1 LGPADLPLKRSSV
14 STDRRCALR
23 KLMGIGAIGVCG
35 LLALDPFVFFSSL
48 FSANYLPHRYCYL
61 AQPGL
66 VWTNAVADGLIAVS
80 YALLFGCLFWLT
92 GKVRYA
98 AVLQPYL
105 WIFMGFGSF
114 ILACGITH
122 GMEIVTIWWPVYP
135 LAAAFKVVCAAI
147 SVSIAF
153 LFTKATPVVSRSILD
168 FLDSLARAKRETE
181 DEAFHHRGQ
190 IEAINQS
197 QMMIEFRMD
206 GTIIKANANYLGV
219 FGWQEFELAG
229 KHHSVFVTEEYT
241 QSAEYK
247 KFWQELRAGRY
258 QAGLFSRIGKR
269 GNEVWIEASYN
280 PILGP
285 DGVPIKIVKFASNVT
300 ERVRS
305 QNDLKDAE
313 GRLQAILDNVL
324 DGIIT
329 IDSSG
334 TITSVNPAAVRI
346 FGYQVEEVVG
356 RNIKMLMP
364 EPDRSQHDGYLARYR
379 TGAPTRAIGVGREL
393 EGLVSSGR
401 VFPMELTVTE
411 FTFRGERRFVGLIR
425 DITERK
431 EHEKA
436 LRKSKDALARTGRIA
451 RVGGWE
457 IDLITNTLL
466 WSPETLLLVGLAP
479 DTQPTLEEGI
489 NLYRPEARPIIK
501 AALANAI
508 SDHQGLTLDL
518 PLIRGDGQSIWG
530 RVTASVECEDGK
542 PVRMVGAFQDVT
554 DRVAEQ
560 VALKEA
566 NIRVKLAT
574 ESGGIGIWDLD
585 IRNNTLT
592 CDPLMFK
599 LYGVTAEEDQN
610 ARRNDNDWPRPEIS
624 SNREVVEEMLRSHV
638 HPDDRAA
645 AEHALQD
652 TLEGGQPYNTSFRV
666 VWDDKSVHH
675 IRAAGNV
682 TRDESGRAVRMM
694 CVNWDVT
701 ELVQANEA
709 SRHALEIARES
720 NRAKSDFLANMSHEV
735 RTPMNAILGMTYLAR
750 RADPNPK
757 QLDYLN
763 KIGNAAQS
771 LLSIVNDIL
780 DFSKIEAGKLKL
792 EVISFS
798 LNDVLRNLLG
808 IVGQKAQDKGLVLV
822 SSIADDVPPYL
833 VGDPLRLGQ
842 ILINLVNNAVKF
854 TDLGQITIR
863 VTAEEIAATDLRL
876 KITVSDTGIGM
887 DPEQVAGLFQPF
899 HQGDTS
905 FTRKY
910 GGTGLG
916 LAICKQFCE
925 LMNGEITAES
935 ELGKGSAFHFTA
947 RFGIATDVK
956 ALSPP
961 ARLNSA
967 QKKFVLVVD
976 DSEATRSVLMAM
988 LEANGFKARAV
999 SSGEEALSALAHAS
1013 QTGEPVDLVLLD
1025 WRLPG
1030 IDGVETSRRIKANPT
1045 FSRMPELLMV
1055 SGFEREE
1062 VFTGHLDSAFDGF
1075 LSKPVSEKQLMDA
1088 IAGIFG
1094 PDPESGGLGSAS
1106 DTPPVPASVLA
1117 GARVLLVED
1126 NEVNRFLAEELLA
1139 DLGIRVT
1146 TAINGREGVERVNA
1160 EPFDLVLMDIQ
1171 MPVMD
1176 GITATKLIRADSRF
1190 QSLPIV
1196 AMTAHAM
1203 SGDRERSLD
1212 AGMNDHLT
1220 KPISP
1225 RVLEET
1231 LLRWMTARSAPQPM
1245 IDTQPTSAG
1254 ASRNDLPEQLPPFD
1268 IPAAL
1273 LRANG
1278 KPNLLRKMLLSF
1290 RKQFKSAP
1298 SELRQ
1303 QIAEGKTEEAGRL
1316 AHSLKGVAAALE
1328 AKDLAN
1334 AVASI
1339 ENAIREGRLEG
1350 LKALI
1355 ETMETALE
1363 HAIAA
1368 AGSLDRRFAPASS
1381 APEGP
1386 SGKPDMSILLVDD
1399 QSGYLDLLKDVFG
1412 SHTEVLY
1419 ASDGLAA
1426 LRIAAAK
1433 VPDLILLDVMMAGI
1447 DGYEVFGRL
1456 KADPVTHDIPVIFL
1470 TGLGSVAEETKGLT
1484 MGAADYVTKPINPVA
1499 VRTRVTHQIELRR
1512 AHQEVMRLTAE
1523 EHASQLAKEQERAAE
1538 VARISQQALQ
1548 LRDDFLSH
1556 VSHEFRS
1563 PLTSIYSFSSII
1575 ADGLAGRTTHEQ
1587 DEYLLIIQKNVRQL
1601 QSMIEDLLAVTASKT
1616 GKLAVVLQDTSLSE
1630 AILDAAHTCE
1640 ANAREKGISLSCVIP
1655 PQLASAFADPIR
1667 LLQVLIILCDNAI
1680 KFTPT
1685 GGSVKVQAGAFKK
1698 VPGYL
1703 LVEVSDTG
1711 CGIKP
1716 ELLERIFEH
1725 HYQVTDSSRDGRKG
1739 LGLGLHIAKE
1749 LTTRQGGAIWATS
1762 APGGGSVFSFTLPV
1776 FVGQTSDEPVPA

>member
-1 LGPADLPLKRSSV
+1 L
-14 STDRRCALR
+14 RRLI
-23 KLMGIGAIGVCG
+23 GIGAIGVCG
-35 LLALDPFVFFSSL
+35 LLALGRFVSFPSL
-48 FSANYLPHRYCYL
+48 FSTNYLPHRYCYL

-66 VWTNAVADGLIAVS
+66 VWTNALADGLIAVS

-92 GKVRYA
+92 RKARYPV
-98 AVLQPYL
+98 VLRPYL
-105 WIFMGFGSF
+105 WVFIGFGSF

-122 GMEIVTIWWPVYP
+122 AMEIVTIWWPVYP
-135 LAAAFKVVCAAI
+135 LAAAFKVVCAGV
-147 SVSIAF
+147 SVATAF
-153 LFTKATPVVSRSILD
+153 LFARATPGISRSILD
-168 FLDSLARAKRETE
+168 VLDSLARAKRETE
-181 DEAFHHRGQ
+181 DEAFNYRGQ

-206 GTIIKANANYLGV
+206 GTIIKGNDNYLRV
-219 FGWQEFELAG
+219 FGWQDIELAG
-229 KHHSVFVTEEYT
+229 KHHSVFVTEEYKR
-241 QSAEYK
+241 SAEYK
-247 KFWQELRAGRY
+247 KFWQELRTGRY
-258 QAGLFSRIGKR
+258 QAGQFSHVDKR

-280 PILGP
+280 PISGP
-285 DGVPIKIVKFASNVT
+285 DGVPIKIVEIASNVT
-300 ERVRS
+300 DRVLS

-313 GRLQAILDNVL
+313 GRLRAILDNVL

-329 IDSSG
+329 IDSGG
-334 TITSVNPAAVRI
+334 TIASMNPAAVKI

-356 RNIKMLMP
+356 RNVKTLMP
-364 EPDRSQHDGYLARYR
+364 EPDRGQHDGHLARYR
-379 TGAPTRAIGVGREL
+379 AGAPTRAIGVGREL
-393 EGLVSSGR
+393 EGLTSSGR

-411 FTFRGERRFVGLIR
+411 FTFRGERRFVGLVR

-431 EHEKA
+431 DHEKA

-457 IDLITNTLL
+457 IDLLTNTLL
-466 WSPETLLLVGLAP
+466 WSAETLQLVGLPP
-479 DTQPTLEEGI
+479 DIQPTIEEGI
-489 NLYRPEARPIIK
+489 NLYLPEARPIIK
-501 AALANAI
+501 AALTNAI
-508 SDHQGLTLDL
+508 CDHQAFALDL

-530 RVTASVECEDGK
+530 RVTGSVECKDDK

-554 DRVAEQ
+554 DRIAEQ
-560 VALKEA
+560 VALQEA

-585 IRNNTLT
+585 IRNNTLI
-592 CDPLMFK
+592 CDPLVFR
-599 LYGVTAEEDQN
+599 LYGVTAEDDQN
-610 ARRNDNDWPRPEIS
+610 ASGNDYHRPQPEIS
-624 SNREVVEEMLRSHV
+624 ENREAIEERLRSHV
-638 HPDDRAA
+638 HPEDRAST
-645 AEHALQD
+645 EQALRD
-652 TLEGGQPYNTSFRV
+652 SLEGCQPYNTFFRV
-666 VWDDKSVHH
+666 VWDDESVHH
-675 IRAAGNV
+675 LRAAGSV
-682 TRDESGRAVRMM
+682 TCDQNSRAVRMM

-701 ELVQANEA
+701 ELVQANET

-750 RADPNPK
+750 RAEPNPK

-763 KIGNAAQS
+763 KIGSAAQS

-808 IVGQKAQDKGLVLV
+808 VVGQRAQDKGLALV
-822 SSIADDVPPYL
+822 SSIAPDVPPHL

-842 ILINLVNNAVKF
+842 ILINLVNNAIKF
-854 TDLGQITIR
+854 TDLGEIAIR
-863 VTAEEIAATDLRL
+863 VTAEEIGAAGMRL

-887 DPEQVAGLFQPF
+887 APEQVASLFQPLQ
-899 HQGDTS
+899 QGDTS

-916 LAICKQFCE
+916 LAICKQLCE
-925 LMNGEITAES
+925 LMDGEITAES

-956 ALSPP
+956 ALSSPT
-961 ARLNSA
+961 RLNAA

-976 DSEATRSVLMAM
+976 DSETTRNVLMTM
-988 LEANGFKARAV
+988 LQANGLKARAV

-1013 QTGEPVDLVLLD
+1013 QTGEPVDLVLID

-1045 FSRMPELLMV
+1045 FSLMPELLMV
-1055 SGFEREE
+1055 SAFEREE

-1088 IAGIFG
+1088 IAGAFG
-1094 PDPESGGLGSAS
+1094 SPPERGGPGSAS

-1117 GARVLLVED
+1117 GGRVLLIED

-1139 DLGIRVT
+1139 DLGIHVT
-1146 TAINGREGVERVNA
+1146 TAVNGREGVERVKS

-1176 GITATKLIRADSRF
+1176 GITATKLLREDSRF

-1203 SGDRERSLD
+1203 SGDRERSLE
-1212 AGMNDHLT
+1212 AGMNDHLI

-1225 RVLEET
+1225 KMLEET
-1231 LLRWMTARSAPQPM
+1231 LLRWMRARSAALPT
-1245 IDTQPTSAG
+1245 INTESTSASVSPDG
-1254 ASRNDLPEQLPPFD
+1254 FPEQLPPFD
-1268 IPAAL
+1268 LPAAL
-1273 LRANG
+1273 QRANA

-1290 RKQFKSAP
+1290 REQFKGAP
-1298 SELRQ
+1298 SELRK
-1303 QIAEGKTEEAGRL
+1303 QIAEGKTDEAGRL
-1316 AHSLKGVAAALE
+1316 AHSLKGVAGTLE

-1334 AVASI
+1334 AALSL
-1339 ENAIREGRLEG
+1339 ENALREGVTEG
-1350 LKALI
+1350 LDALI
-1355 ETMETALE
+1355 ETVETALE
-1363 HAIAA
+1363 PAIAA
-1368 AGSLDRRFAPASS
+1368 AGSLDRRVAPPAST
-1381 APEGP
+1381 PEGP
-1386 SGKPDMSILLVDD
+1386 AGKSDMSILLVDD

-1426 LRIAAAK
+1426 LRIATAR

-1447 DGYEVFGRL
+1447 DGYEVFSRL
-1456 KADPVTHDIPVIFL
+1456 KADPVTRDIPVIFL

-1484 MGAADYVTKPINPVA
+1484 MGACDYVTKPINPVA

-1512 AHQEVMRLTAE
+1512 ANQELMRLTAE
-1523 EHASQLAKEQERAAE
+1523 EHAAQLAKEEERAAE
-1538 VARISQQALQ
+1538 VERISQQALK

-1556 VSHEFRS
+1556 VSHELRS

-1630 AILDAAHTCE
+1630 AILDAIHTCD
-1640 ANAREKGISLSCVIP
+1640 ANAREKGVSLSCIVP
-1655 PQLASAFADPIR
+1655 PQLASVFADPIR

-1680 KFTPT
+1680 KFTPA
-1685 GGSVKVQAGAFKK
+1685 GGSVTVRAGVFEK

-1703 LVEVSDTG
+1703 VVEVSDTG

-1716 ELLERIFEH
+1716 ELLGKIFEH

-1749 LTTRQGGAIWATS
+1749 LTTRQAGTIWATS
-1762 APGGGSVFSFTLPV
+1762 APGAGSVFAFTLPV
-1776 FVGQTSDEPVPA
+1776 FVGQRSEEPVSA

>member
-1 LGPADLPLKRSSV
+1 
-14 STDRRCALR
+14 LR
-23 KLMGIGAIGVCG
+23 KLIGIGAIGVCG
-35 LLALDPFVFFSSL
+35 LLALGRFVSFPSL
-48 FSANYLPHRYCYL
+48 FSTNYLPHRYCYL

-66 VWTNAVADGLIAVS
+66 VWTNALADGLIAVS

-92 GKVRYA
+92 GKARYPV
-98 AVLQPYL
+98 VLRPYL
-105 WIFMGFGSF
+105 WVFIGFGSF

-122 GMEIVTIWWPVYP
+122 AMEIVTIWWPVYP
-135 LAAAFKVVCAAI
+135 LAAAFKVVCAAV
-147 SVSIAF
+147 SVATAF
-153 LFTKATPVVSRSILD
+153 LFARATPEISRSILD
-168 FLDSLARAKRETE
+168 VLDSLARAKRETE
-181 DEAFHHRGQ
+181 DEAFNYRGQ

-197 QMMIEFRMD
+197 QMMIELRMD
-206 GTIIKANANYLGV
+206 GTIIKANDNYLRV
-219 FGWQEFELAG
+219 FGWQDIELAG
-229 KHHSVFVTEEYT
+229 KHHSAFVTEEYK
-241 QSAEYK
+241 QSDEYR

-258 QAGLFSRIGKR
+258 QAGQFSHVDKR

-285 DGVPIKIVKFASNVT
+285 DGVPVKIVQFASNVT

-305 QNDLKDAE
+305 QNDLKDTE
-313 GRLQAILDNVL
+313 GWLQAILDNVL

-329 IDSSG
+329 IDGSG
-334 TITSVNPAAVRI
+334 AITSVNPAAVRI
-346 FGYQVEEVVG
+346 FGYQLEEIAG
-356 RNIKMLMP
+356 RNVRMLMS
-364 EPDRSQHDGYLARYR
+364 EPNRSQHDYYLARNR
-379 TGAPTRAIGVGREL
+379 RGAPTRAIGVGREL
-393 EGLVSSGR
+393 EGLTSSGR

-411 FTFRGERRFVGLIR
+411 FTFRGERRFVGLVR

-431 EHEKA
+431 EQETA
-436 LRKSKDALARTGRIA
+436 LRKSKDTLARTGRIA

-457 IDLITNTLL
+457 IDLVTDTLV
-466 WSPETLLLVGLAP
+466 WSPETLLLVGLAT

-489 NLYRPEARPIIK
+489 NLYRPEARPIMK
-501 AALANAI
+501 TALANAI
-508 SDHQGLTLDL
+508 ADHQGFTLDL
-518 PLIRGDGQSIWG
+518 PLIRGDGQPIWG
-530 RVTASVECEDGK
+530 RVTGSVECEDGK

-554 DRVAEQ
+554 ERIAEH
-560 VALKEA
+560 VALQEA

-585 IRNNTLT
+585 IRTNTLS
-592 CDPLMFK
+592 CDPLVFT
-599 LYGVTAEEDQN
+599 LYGVTAEDDQN
-610 ARRNDNDWPRPEIS
+610 VSGNNHRLPRPEIS
-624 SNREVVEEMLRSHV
+624 YDREVAAEMLRSHV
-638 HPDDRAA
+638 HPDDRET
-645 AEHALQD
+645 AEQALRD
-652 TLEGGQPYNTSFRV
+652 SLEGDQPYNTLFRV

-675 IRAAGNV
+675 IRAAGSV
-682 TRDESGRAVRMM
+682 THDGSGRAVRMM

-701 ELVQANEA
+701 ELVQANET
-709 SRHALEIARES
+709 SRHALEIARKS
-720 NRAKSDFLANMSHEV
+720 NQAKSDFLANMSHEI

-750 RADPNPK
+750 RTDPNPK

-780 DFSKIEAGKLKL
+780 DFSKIEAGKLNL

-798 LNDVLRNLLG
+798 LNDVLHNLLG
-808 IVGQKAQDKGLVLV
+808 VVGQKAQDKGLALV
-822 SSIADDVPPYL
+822 SSISGDVPDSL

-842 ILINLVNNAVKF
+842 ILINLVNNAIKF

-916 LAICKQFCE
+916 LAICKQLSE
-925 LMNGEITAES
+925 LMHGEITAES

-947 RFGIATDVK
+947 RFGIATEVK

-961 ARLNSA
+961 ARLNGA

-976 DSEATRSVLMAM
+976 DSEAIRSVLMAM

-1013 QTGEPVDLVLLD
+1013 QTGGPVDLVLMD

-1045 FSRMPELLMV
+1045 FSLMPELLMV
-1055 SGFEREE
+1055 SAFERDE
-1062 VFTGHLDSAFDGF
+1062 VFAGRLDSAFDGF

-1088 IAGIFG
+1088 IAGVFG
-1094 PDPESGGLGSAS
+1094 PRPERGVLESAS
-1106 DTPPVPASVLA
+1106 DTPPIPGSMLA
-1117 GARVLLVED
+1117 GGRVLLVED

-1139 DLGIRVT
+1139 DLGIHVT
-1146 TAINGREGVERVNA
+1146 TAVNGREGVERVEA

-1176 GITATKLIRADSRF
+1176 GITATKLIRANSRF
-1190 QSLPIV
+1190 LSLPIV

-1225 RVLEET
+1225 KVLEET
-1231 LLRWMTARSAPQPM
+1231 LLRWMTVRSAAQPT
-1245 IDTQPTSAG
+1245 IDKQPTSAPPSSQG
-1254 ASRNDLPEQLPPFD
+1254 IPEQLPPFD

-1273 LRANG
+1273 HRANN

-1290 RKQFKSAP
+1290 REQFKSAP

-1303 QIAEGKTEEAGRL
+1303 RIAEGKTEEAGRL

-1328 AKDLAN
+1328 AKDLTN
-1334 AVASI
+1334 AAASI

-1363 HAIAA
+1363 PAIAA
-1368 AGSLDRRFAPASS
+1368 AGSLDRRVAPSSS
-1381 APEGP
+1381 APQDS
-1386 SGKPDMSILLVDD
+1386 SGKADMTILLVDD

-1412 SHTEVLY
+1412 SHTEVMY

-1426 LRIAAAK
+1426 LRIAAAR
-1433 VPDLILLDVMMAGI
+1433 VPDLILLDVMMAGL
-1447 DGYEVFGRL
+1447 DGYEVFSRL
-1456 KADPVTHDIPVIFL
+1456 KADPVTRDIPVIFL

-1512 AHQEVMRLTAE
+1512 AHQELMRLTAD
-1523 EHASQLAKEQERAAE
+1523 EHAAQLAREEERAAE
-1538 VARISQQALQ
+1538 VERVSQQALQ

-1556 VSHEFRS
+1556 VSHELRS

-1575 ADGLAGRTTHEQ
+1575 ADGLAGRTTHAQ

-1601 QSMIEDLLAVTASKT
+1601 QSMIEDLLAVTATKT
-1616 GKLAVVLQDTSLSE
+1616 GKLAIMLQDTSLSE
-1630 AILDAAHTCE
+1630 AILDAVHTCE
-1640 ANAREKGISLSCVIP
+1640 ANAKEKGVSLSCVIP
-1655 PQLASAFADPIR
+1655 PQLTSVFADPIR

-1680 KFTPT
+1680 KFTPA
-1685 GGSVKVQAGAFKK
+1685 GGSVKVQAGVFQKM
-1698 VPGYL
+1698 PGYL
-1703 LVEVSDTG
+1703 VVEVSDTG

-1762 APGGGSVFSFTLPV
+1762 EQGKGSVFSFTLPV
-1776 FVGQTSDEPVPA
+1776 FVGQRSEEPVSA